1 MFELPSAMF
10 SIADGNE
17 FRFARFYIVC
27 EAIRLEA
34 LESPLIVCACRT
46 FPAECQN
53 LERQGICCL
62 VRAAVFCYNGERKR
76 GGSRVKIHFSHA
88 GMEIFMEKKRR
99 LSSLKKKIIVFV
111 ILCWGVPIAVF
122 FAYTTSSYRK
132 GIIEKTEG
140 LMEDQLENMAS
151 FASIRIE
158 DAITLCQR
166 PSYEKTWENAWKKY
180 LRGDY
185 SRNDYLQDV
194 YTSLRGKFYLDE
206 RFNMYAY
213 YCYGTEDPESF
224 SSRTGIS
231 LKSYV
236 DEIQPYLKDIID
248 SDSAYACV
256 RVVDG
261 RIFIVRNLYTTM
273 DYTRY
278 GTLVV
283 ELNRSKVFQ
292 DVDTS
297 LLNDMVVCFGSRD
310 ARVDF
315 VKNEEM
321 SDKEQLLE
329 QLLQKYD
336 GVSNRTFSQAED
348 ATYRAYLYQER
359 RDDFHIGIVL
369 FARKSEL
376 YSGLYQFYTIVA
388 LMFLLLIP
396 LFGYVVYFIRRNIQH
411 PIDRMLRASGRM
423 EAGEMGIT
431 VEGEMPN
438 QEFMQMKESFDS
450 MSAQV
455 KYLFDSMYSEKLARK
470 DAQIQALQAQINPHF
485 LNNTL
490 EMMNWQARMSGDT
503 VVSKMIESL
512 GTVLD
517 YRMNRANVKEI
528 HLAEELQCID
538 AYFYIMSMRFGQRL
552 SIERK
557 IDDDLLY
564 LMVPPLILQ
573 PIVENAIV
581 HGVET
586 VKNGVIR
593 LYVYH
598 DEENVYLKVR
608 NTGKKMTEEELE
620 RIHAILEGDESKLP
634 KNTGRHTSIGIQNV
648 NRRIR
653 LVYGDEYGLSIE
665 QEEDCI
671 TVSTITIPYVDHEDE
686 ISLKERSEAQNE
698 LKNIARLNK

>member
-1 MFELPSAMF
+1 MS
-10 SIADGNE
+10 
-17 FRFARFYIVC
+17 
-27 EAIRLEA
+27 
-34 LESPLIVCACRT
+34 
-46 FPAECQN
+46 
-53 LERQGICCL
+53 
-62 VRAAVFCYNGERKR
+62 
-76 GGSRVKIHFSHA
+76 SH
-88 GMEIFMEKKRR
+88 
-99 LSSLKKKIIVFV
+99 
-111 ILCWGVPIAVF
+111 
-122 FAYTTSSYRK
+122 
-132 GIIEKTEG
+132 
-140 LMEDQLENMAS
+140 
-151 FASIRIE
+151 
-158 DAITLCQR
+158 
-166 PSYEKTWENAWKKY
+166 
-180 LRGDY
+180 
-185 SRNDYLQDV
+185 
-194 YTSLRGKFYLDE
+194 
-206 RFNMYAY
+206 
-213 YCYGTEDPESF
+213 
-224 SSRTGIS
+224 
-231 LKSYV
+231 
-236 DEIQPYLKDIID
+236 
-248 SDSAYACV
+248 
-256 RVVDG
+256 
-261 RIFIVRNLYTTM
+261 
-273 DYTRY
+273 
-278 GTLVV
+278 
-283 ELNRSKVFQ
+283 
-292 DVDTS
+292 
-297 LLNDMVVCFGSRD
+297 
-310 ARVDF
+310 
-315 VKNEEM
+315 
-321 SDKEQLLE
+321 
-329 QLLQKYD
+329 
-336 GVSNRTFSQAED
+336 TFSKAED

-431 VEGEMPN
+431 VEGDMLN

-593 LYVYH
+593 LHVYH
-598 DEENVYLKVR
+598 DDENVYLKVR

-620 RIHAILEGDESKLP
+620 RIHAILEGDESRLP